1 MLQAKS
7 QNDKVEENLNPG
19 PDNSKDS
26 KILVSESGAEIK
38 VKENTDVDPSIFE
51 LKENGATYNI
61 GLEMLKNLKKFFRR
75 LKTKKNLFPSLLLW
89 YKGLSR
95 DQKKK
100 VMIISK
106 ERTENDSVP
115 ERKMEE

>member
-1 MLQAKS
+1 M
-7 QNDKVEENLNPG
+7 NTETENP
-19 PDNSKDS
+19 KDS
-26 KILVSESGAEIK
+26 KILASNSGAEIN
-38 VKENTDVDPSIFE
+38 VKENTDVNPSTFE
-51 LKENGATYNI
+51 LKENGTTYSI
-61 GLEMLKNLKKFFRR
+61 GGEMLKNLKKFFRWSI
-75 LKTKKNLFPSLLLW
+75 KGKKNPLPTLLLW

-95 DQKKK
+95 DQKKT